1 LFAVLYGL
9 VTSIRNF
16 YTLETQGYF
25 FFDVPVIAVGEVGG
39 TGKSPK

>member
-1 LFAVLYGL
+1 MAC
-9 VTSIRNF
+9 TSIRNF
-16 YTLETQGYF
+16 YTLEYLRLH